1 MFLVYFIVYANEEN
15 SIIKLKRLLMSYAFT
30 NTRRDVH

>member
-1 MFLVYFIVYANEEN
+1 MFLVYFIVYANEESN
-15 SIIKLKRLLMSYAFT
+15 AIKLKQLPMSYSFT